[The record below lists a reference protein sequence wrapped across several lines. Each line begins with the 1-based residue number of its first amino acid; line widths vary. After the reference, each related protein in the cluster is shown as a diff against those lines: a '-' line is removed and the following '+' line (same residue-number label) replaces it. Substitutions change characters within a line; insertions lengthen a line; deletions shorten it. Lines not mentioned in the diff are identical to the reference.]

1 VDSPL
6 TVRVTFFL
14 SDEPDL
20 ERLRRVD
27 PDVELDFFKRGER
40 AWVLQ
45 TYLRLVRAGWAAELS
60 DRLPKAG
67 LVLFHVKHRE
77 QVIRQWR
84 NDSEAV
90 LVGIRAD
97 NRTAEI
103 VDFEVLQN
111 NVYTRPG
118 LRFFVP
124 HWPQPGILPR
134 DPRRGTGIRA
144 IAYRG
149 FNKNLDPRFL
159 SSGFQNDLKSRD
171 IEWRFDSVEF
181 SGLATD
187 SKAVAWHDYRDIDL
201 AFAVRPPSRTLH
213 SNKPA
218 TKLYN
223 SWLGGAPALLGP
235 ERAYRELRQSELDY
249 IEVASP
255 HATIAAIDALRSDP
269 ARYRAMIEN
278 GRRRAVDFTPAAIL
292 KRWTQLLYET
302 LPQLALAPRVQRWR
316 GRSLT
321 LKKYTRRFLPFLDR

>member
-1 VDSPL
+1 M
-6 TVRVTFFL
+6 RVTFFL
-14 SDEPDL
+14 AEEADL
-20 ERLRRVD
+20 DALRRVD

-40 AWVLQ
+40 MWVLQ
-45 TYLRLVRAGWAAELS
+45 TYLRLARAGWGAVLT

-67 LVLFHVKHRE
+67 LVLFHVKHRR
-77 QVIRQWR
+77 QVMRQWTR
-84 NDSEAV
+84 DCEAV

-97 NRTAEI
+97 NHATEI

-111 NVYTRPG
+111 NVYTRAG
-118 LRFFVP
+118 VRFFVP

-134 DPRRGTGIRA
+134 DPRRGAEIRA

-149 FNKNLDPRFL
+149 FNNNLDPRFL
-159 SSGFQNDLKSRD
+159 SAEFQDELRSRN

-181 SGLATD
+181 SGRATD

-213 SNKPA
+213 ANKPA

-223 SWLGGAPALLGP
+223 SWLGGVPALLGP

-255 HATIAAIDALRSDP
+255 RATLAAIDALRSDP

-278 GRRRAVDFTPAAIL
+278 GTRRAVDFTPAAIL
-292 KRWTQLLYET
+292 QRWTQLLYET
-302 LPQLALAPRVQRWR
+302 LPRLALEPRVQRWR

-321 LKKYTRRFLPFLDR
+321 LKKYTRRFLPFTDR